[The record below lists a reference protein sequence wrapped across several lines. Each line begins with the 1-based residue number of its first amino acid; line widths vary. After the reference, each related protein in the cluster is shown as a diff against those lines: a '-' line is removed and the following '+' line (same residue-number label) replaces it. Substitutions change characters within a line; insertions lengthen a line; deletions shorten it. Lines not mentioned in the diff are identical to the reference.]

1 MPGWREIRLLLRGL
15 GWVLLA
21 VAVAAG
27 AVSGYARF
35 RLGEHRLAGVSA
47 VEQRLLW
54 DKDDLYGPEG
64 RRFLALCGWA
74 LEIAMASAAAG
85 ALLLAAVPAAPPD
98 SIG

>member
-1 MPGWREIRLLLRGL
+1 MPGWRAIRPLLRGL

-27 AVSGYARF
+27 SVSGYARV
-35 RLGEHRLAGVSA
+35 RLGEHRLPGISA

-54 DKDDLYGPEG
+54 DKDDLYTSKG

-74 LEIAMASAAAG
+74 LEVAIASAVAG
-85 ALLLAAVPAAPPD
+85 ALLLAVVPAAPAD
-98 SIG
+98 